1 MTSILAVR
9 NEPVQ
14 KRSAERITALLDAAA
29 ELIDEHGI
37 DGLRTSDVA
46 LRSGSSIGVVY
57 RYFPNIQSLL
67 RGLAARNMALYTA
80 RVTAAFDSHPEGWMS
95 ALDATIDAY
104 VDLTQHEPGFRALRF
119 GDVIDERFVHPEL
132 NNTAMLAR
140 SFTELMQRKYGL
152 ASTPELSFDIDIVIE
167 IANALLHRAFL
178 YEKRGDAAVIARLR
192 EIVRA
197 QLGKY
202 ESPAR

>member
-14 KRSAERITALLDAAA
+14 KRSAERITALLNAAA

-46 LRSGSSIGVVY
+46 VRSGSSIGVVY

-67 RGLAARNMALYTA
+67 RGLAARNMAAYT
-80 RVTAAFDSHPEGWMS
+80 RLVGQAFASHPSGWMS
-95 ALDATIDAY
+95 ALDASIDAY
-104 VDLTQHEPGFRALRF
+104 VDLNRNEPGFRALRF
-119 GDVIDERFVHPEL
+119 GDVIDERFVNPEL

-140 SFTELMQRKYGL
+140 TFATHLTEKYGI
-152 ASTPELSFDIDIVIE
+152 ANTPELRFDLEIVID

-178 YEKRGDAAVIARLR
+178 YEKRGDPVVINRLR
-192 EIVRA
+192 ELVRE

-202 ESPAR
+202 EPAAR

>member
-14 KRSAERITALLDAAA
+14 KRSAERITALLNAAA

-46 LRSGSSIGVVY
+46 ARSGSSIGVVY

-67 RGLAARNMALYTA
+67 RGLAARNMTIYTT
-80 RVTAAFDSHPEGWMS
+80 RVTEAFEKHPDGWMS
-95 ALDATIDAY
+95 ALDSTIDAY
-104 VDLTQHEPGFRALRF
+104 VDLTRHEPGFRALRF

-140 SFTELMQRKYGL
+140 SFTTLMIKKYGL
-152 ASTPELSFDIDIVIE
+152 ASTPQLSFDVDIVIE

-178 YEKRGDAAVIARLR
+178 YEKRGDDAIIARLR
-192 EIVRA
+192 EIVRS

-202 ESPAR
+202 EPSAR